1 MNRNLDYSLSS
12 SQTDDFSTICMLV
25 LALYPLLSYYLAINE
40 YTYADVL
47 SVLLLFIGI
56 FKYGMFS
63 TLHYRFPIVFNVY
76 WAYNAILLIATASAF
91 KITYLI
97 PGGITF
103 FVWISQVA
111 LFACFFDFCKYKKY
125 LNYLFYVVTVLFFIQ
140 YGFRL
145 AGSFVP
151 MFLPLGGQ
159 TSYCGLSVSEVL
171 LRQAEE
177 STRCSTI
184 FPEPSYMG
192 QFLTL
197 VLAVN
202 AFCKE
207 NLNKLCNRVIALAL
221 VIILLLGSGS
231 GLLIGLVLMLVKAV
245 YLIFA
250 SGQKIYTFLLF
261 LIAPIIY
268 YVIDYYFLS
277 QIGSYVL
284 SRTSELS
291 SDSSSGYLR
300 MVSGYSY
307 VGELDTSHFLFG
319 ADKSYIENLFNS
331 ENKTFIN
338 GIASYVLFDGLIGTI
353 LVLLTFITSAWRK
366 DFIVWSIVIMFIVL
380 SAIEATYM
388 REFTMAVF
396 ALIIGYSNKRLNN
409 GETI

>member
-1 MNRNLDYSLSS
+1 MDS
-12 SQTDDFSTICMLV
+12 SQSYTDFSKICMIT
-25 LALYPLLSYYLAINE
+25 LALYPVLSYYIAINE
-40 YTYADVL
+40 FTYADVL
-47 SVLLLFIGI
+47 SVLLLLIGI

-63 TLHYRFPIVFNVY
+63 TLHYRFPTVFNVY
-76 WAYNAILLIATASAF
+76 WAYIAILSIATASAF

-111 LFACFFDFCKYKKY
+111 LFACFFDFDKYKKY

-140 YGFRL
+140 YGLKL

-151 MFLPLGGQ
+151 MFLPLGDK

-171 LRQAEE
+171 LRQTGGTA
-177 STRCSTI
+177 RCSTI
-184 FPEPSYMG
+184 FPEPAYMG
-192 QFLTL
+192 QFLAL

-207 NLNKLCNRVIALAL
+207 NLNKFYDHVVAIVL
-221 VIILLLGSGS
+221 VNIFLLGSGS

-250 SGQKIYTFLLF
+250 SGQKKYIFLLF
-261 LIAPIIY
+261 LIAPILY
-268 YVIDYYFLS
+268 YTINYYFLS

-300 MVSGYSY
+300 MVSGYLY

-319 ADKSYIENLFNS
+319 ADKSYIEKLFNTGD
-331 ENKTFIN
+331 KTFVN
-338 GIASYVLFDGLIGTI
+338 GIASYILFDGLIGTI
-353 LVLLTFITSAWRK
+353 LVLLTFITTAWRK
-366 DFIVWSIVIMFIVL
+366 DFIVWSVVIMFIVL

-388 REFTMAVF
+388 REFSMAVF
-396 ALIIGYSNKRLNN
+396 ALIIGYSNRRLNN